1 MFLVFCLMSLKE
13 RYYVTKNG
21 CFRQPLLVILN
32 EKGKRKCNYT
42 WPKPQLM
49 NGIGTGS
56 GRNYASIK
64 AKNSSSYFMKYS
76 NTSSGASFLEVHVV
90 DEKIS
95 RFVTYYE
102 IISANLPIETCKEIW
117 TQFVN
122 QQRGDN
128 NADSI
133 SFEVMLIN

>member
-1 MFLVFCLMSLKE
+1 MFLVFCLISLKE
-13 RYYVTKNG
+13 KYHATKNG

-32 EKGKRKCNYT
+32 EKGKKKCNYT

-49 NGIGTGS
+49 NGTGTGS
-56 GRNYASIK
+56 ESNYVFIK
-64 AKNSSSYFMKYS
+64 AKNSSFYFMKYS
-76 NTSSGASFLEVHVV
+76 NTSSGASFSEVHVV
-90 DEKIS
+90 QEKIS
-95 RFVTYYE
+95 RFVSYYE
-102 IISANLPIETCKEIW
+102 ILSANLPIETCKEMW

-128 NADSI
+128 NVDAI